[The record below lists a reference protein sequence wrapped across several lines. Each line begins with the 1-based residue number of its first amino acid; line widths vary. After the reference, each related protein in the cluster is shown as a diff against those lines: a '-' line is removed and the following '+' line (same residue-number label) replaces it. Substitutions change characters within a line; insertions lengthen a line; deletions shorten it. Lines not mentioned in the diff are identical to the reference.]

1 MKKYLISVLTI
12 DIVDSK
18 KYSPKKQ
25 PVVKKEIREA
35 FSKINKEYKEILLLP
50 ITPTIG
56 DEYQGVVSPHWKIL
70 NLVDRFRTLLRLQ
83 GKNKIDLHISI
94 GMARGSITKEKE
106 ARLQEGPA
114 FYLSRDG
121 IDWLKDNRTRRTKI
135 LTEDDPVNKLID
147 LILTYQDMI
156 LLNWT
161 EAQWQAV
168 SWRDQGLNLKEIG
181 SKLDVAYQNIGKRL
195 KAANFENYIRG
206 REFLENYLKET
217 PLTG

>member
-1 MKKYLISVLTI
+1 MKKKLISVLTV
-12 DIVDSK
+12 DVVDSK
-18 KYSPKKQ
+18 KYTQKQ
-25 PVVKKEIREA
+25 QVVVKKALRETLRDV
-35 FSKINKEYKEILLLP
+35 NGEYKKALLLP

-56 DEYQGVVSPHWKIL
+56 DEYQGVISPHWKVL
-70 NLVDRFRTLLRLQ
+70 NLADRFRTLIRLR
-83 GKNKIDLHISI
+83 GKIEIDLHISI
-94 GMARGSITKEKE
+94 GIAPGSITREKE

-121 IDWLKDNRTRRTKI
+121 IDWLKENRTRRTKI
-135 LTEDDPVNKLID
+135 LSEDDPANKFID

-181 SKLDVAYQNIGKRL
+181 LKLKVAYQNIGKRL
-195 KAANFENYIRG
+195 KAANFEIYLRG
-206 REFLENYLKET
+206 REFLENYLKDT
-217 PLTG
+217 PLIG